1 MPAQRDTR
9 SRKHQ
14 PPLAPASERKPS
26 QSGISELGST
36 PAGHAVAAVSPP
48 ATTPAPHPHGAFTWD
63 DDDRATRV
71 YDRGERISLHDL
83 LYGQTDDEVSTT
95 AKLEPVALEALCRD
109 SMPAEELIP
118 PPQPAVEARENM
130 EASADLEIPTAPLQL
145 SRARENA
152 EALADLQIDV
162 DWSDEESPRAR
173 GDEAPSRQESKPA
186 LLAGRSAILLVVSVA
201 VASLGLG
208 LLLARHL

>member
-1 MPAQRDTR
+1 LP
-9 SRKHQ
+9 
-14 PPLAPASERKPS
+14 PASERTPS
-26 QSGISELGST
+26 QSGISELGGT
-36 PAGHAVAAVSPP
+36 PAPGYAVASVSP
-48 ATTPAPHPHGAFTWD
+48 ATTASAPHPKGAFTWD

-109 SMPAEELIP
+109 SMPADELIP
-118 PPQPAVEARENM
+118 PPQPAVQARENM

-145 SRARENA
+145 PRPRENE

-162 DWSDEESPRAR
+162 DWSEEESPRAR
-173 GDEAPSRQESKPA
+173 ADQPPSRKESKPA
-186 LLAGRSAILLVVSVA
+186 LLAGRSAILLVLSVA